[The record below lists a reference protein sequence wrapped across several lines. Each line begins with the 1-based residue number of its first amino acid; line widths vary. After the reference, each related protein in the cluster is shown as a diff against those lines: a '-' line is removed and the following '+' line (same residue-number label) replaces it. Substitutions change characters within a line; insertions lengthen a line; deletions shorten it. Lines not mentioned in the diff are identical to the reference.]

1 MRKRIK
7 IITVCAAAAAIA
19 VMGFAAVHF
28 AADNGAA
35 PAVSMTKTEIMQA
48 AKTDPVKAAS
58 GVNAIRDTDDFLNG
72 VRDVLDY
79 YYTNNKTKKIRT
91 CDGKIS
97 SRADDTVEN
106 YRTAASERAKK
117 DTKLGYRTGEIC
129 VVVKKDLSRSELDAM
144 AEKYRGRCIEITE
157 LSDTEKMAVF
167 TTSLEYTVDKAARTV
182 KSGEDDVEYT
192 QPNQLYKLSGTDD
205 SDAALQDGAGSEA
218 ANSSSTKAPAAAVKS
233 YTKQWY
239 LNSIDAA
246 AAWNTQKSVASKK
259 IRIAVIDSGCDMRH
273 PDLKAAINRKLSVKI
288 YNGKRTKL
296 TKLKSGDRNG
306 HGTHVTGIIG
316 ATGNNGIGI
325 TGVAAGGTNGRLD
338 IVAVNVADK
347 GDYLSDSDCVR
358 AITYARKKHCRVIN
372 CSWGTYYY
380 SSRQSMVLK
389 RAVDTA
395 SKEKILVVG
404 AAGNGNKYGYG
415 ITKRFLPGDYSSAV
429 SVIALDGNGSRTV
442 YSNYGSRKDIAAPGG
457 EYNIFGSTNSSIG
470 IYSTY
475 KGQTYKSLV
484 GTSQAAPM
492 VTATAAMMLS
502 VNNTLT
508 VPQMKSILYS
518 TTSPH
523 YSARN
528 YYYGFGRLDAA
539 RAVFKSTKPTVSASY
554 VCDTNERSITIR
566 HSTVSGSGTIDYEYD
581 YYDAASKKWIILGYN
596 TANGIKLS
604 DNIKSAVTGTVY
616 AAITPGVRYQF
627 RVRAY
632 DEKTKLYNCYSATKS
647 VIPRV
652 AAPTGFRLTT
662 SPDASSSA
670 TLNWNAV
677 SNVSGYQIARYADG
691 KWRTVLHKSYSAGAA
706 GLNYSDTGLT
716 EGKNYSYR
724 ISTELLIGSKY
735 YYSSWVMISRP
746 VIGRTTLTKVSA
758 GHRKLSIYWSRVA
771 GAHQYR
777 IYRSTRAGSG
787 YKLVKTAAASS
798 SKWTN
803 RELKGGRRYYYKI
816 VTVKKTVSSSYPN
829 GVIGTGAYSNIRS
842 GKTKR

>member
-1 MRKRIK
+1 
-7 IITVCAAAAAIA
+7 
-19 VMGFAAVHF
+19 
-28 AADNGAA
+28 
-35 PAVSMTKTEIMQA
+35 
-48 AKTDPVKAAS
+48 
-58 GVNAIRDTDDFLNG
+58 
-72 VRDVLDY
+72 
-79 YYTNNKTKKIRT
+79 
-91 CDGKIS
+91 
-97 SRADDTVEN
+97 
-106 YRTAASERAKK
+106 
-117 DTKLGYRTGEIC
+117 
-129 VVVKKDLSRSELDAM
+129 
-144 AEKYRGRCIEITE
+144 
-157 LSDTEKMAVF
+157 
-167 TTSLEYTVDKAARTV
+167 
-182 KSGEDDVEYT
+182 
-192 QPNQLYKLSGTDD
+192 
-205 SDAALQDGAGSEA
+205 
-218 ANSSSTKAPAAAVKS
+218 
-233 YTKQWY
+233 
-239 LNSIDAA
+239 
-246 AAWNTQKSVASKK
+246 
-259 IRIAVIDSGCDMRH
+259 
-273 PDLKAAINRKLSVKI
+273 
-288 YNGKRTKL
+288 
-296 TKLKSGDRNG
+296 
-306 HGTHVTGIIG
+306 
-316 ATGNNGIGI
+316 
-325 TGVAAGGTNGRLD
+325 
-338 IVAVNVADK
+338 
-347 GDYLSDSDCVR
+347 
-358 AITYARKKHCRVIN
+358 
-372 CSWGTYYY
+372 
-380 SSRQSMVLK
+380 MVLK

-395 SKEKILVVG
+395 SKKKILVVG
-404 AAGNGNKYGYG
+404 AAGNDDTTNK
-415 ITKRFLPGDYSSAV
+415 FLPGDYGSSV
-429 SVIALDGNGSRTV
+429 SVMALDKDGNATS
-442 YSNYGSRKDIAAPGG
+442 YSNYGSRKDISAPGG
-457 EYNIFGSTNSSIG
+457 NYDDYSTNSSIG

-502 VNNTLT
+502 VNSNLT

-528 YYYGFGRLDAA
+528 YYYGFGKLNAA
-539 RAVFKSTKPTVSASY
+539 RAVFKSTKPAVAASY
-554 VCDTNERSITIR
+554 VCDANEQSITIK
-566 HSTVSGSGTIDYEYD
+566 HSTVSGSGTIRYEYD
-581 YYDAASKKWIILGYN
+581 YYNTESKKWIILGYN
-596 TANGIKLS
+596 TANGITLS
-604 DNIKSAVTGTVY
+604 ANKKSAGTETVY

-632 DEKTKLYNCYSATKS
+632 DEKTKLYNCYSAIKS

-652 AAPTGFRLTT
+652 AVPTGFRLTI

-677 SNVSGYQIARYADG
+677 SNASGYQIDRYADG
-691 KWRTVLHKSYSAGAA
+691 KWQKVFAAGAA
-706 GLNYSDTGLT
+706 LNYSDSGLT

-724 ISTELLIGSKY
+724 ISTELQIGSKY